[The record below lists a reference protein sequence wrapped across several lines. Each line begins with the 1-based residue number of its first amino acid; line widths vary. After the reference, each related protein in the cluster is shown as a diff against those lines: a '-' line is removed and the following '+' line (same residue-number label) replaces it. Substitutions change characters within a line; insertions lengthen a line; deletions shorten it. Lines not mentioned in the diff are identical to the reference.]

1 MNDHPQSQNSK
12 LEIQNSLA
20 LGRVNRLA
28 VEKRT
33 DFGYYLDGGPQGRIL
48 LPNGEVTFD
57 GLPQTLTP
65 AEALPHAG
73 DTVPNIRRGVELNV
87 FLYLD
92 HDERLVA
99 TMRRPLAMVGDTA
112 RLTCAW
118 TNQYGAFL
126 AWGLKKDLFVPFHEQ
141 PVRMERGRD
150 YLVRVLLDPDTHRI
164 MASAR
169 GLEEE
174 APDPAD
180 VLLAYIRAEGGQT
193 TLSDHS
199 SPDDVRQALHMSK
212 KAFKRAAGELYKRR
226 LITISDEGMRLV

>member
-150 YLVRVLLDPDTHRI
+150 YLVRVLL
-164 MASAR
+164 
-169 GLEEE
+169 
-174 APDPAD
+174 
-180 VLLAYIRAEGGQT
+180 AYIRAEGGQT

>member
-99 TMRRPLAMVGDTA
+99 TMRRPLAMVGDTT

-150 YLVRVLLDPDTHRI
+150 YLVRVLL
-164 MASAR
+164 
-169 GLEEE
+169 
-174 APDPAD
+174 
-180 VLLAYIRAEGGQT
+180 AYIRAEGGQT

-199 SPDDVRQALHMSK
+199 SPDDIRQALHMSK

-226 LITISDEGMRLV
+226 LITINDEGMRLV